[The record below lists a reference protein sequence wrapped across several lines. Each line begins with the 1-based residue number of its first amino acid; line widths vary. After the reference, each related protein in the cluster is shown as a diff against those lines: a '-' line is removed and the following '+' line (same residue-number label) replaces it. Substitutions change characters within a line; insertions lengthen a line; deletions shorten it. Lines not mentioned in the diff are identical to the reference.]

1 MSRPGVAAP
10 RIVLTTLTALALAAC
25 AMGGGGA
32 GPAAPAAEPERARP
46 ATAVPPLER
55 DVALLMGRTAPA
67 LRTLLGPA
75 AFARRDG
82 PAEIWRYATDD
93 CFLTVFLHRGDQP
106 RAAEPVVRH
115 VEASARTPAAATW
128 VTPQRCL
135 GQVIQQRGSGATAI

>member
-1 MSRPGVAAP
+1 MSRPGAAAP
-10 RIVLTTLTALALAAC
+10 RIVLTALTALTLAAC
-25 AMGGGGA
+25 AMGGA
-32 GPAAPAAEPERARP
+32 TGPAGPAAEPERARP
-46 ATAVPPLER
+46 AAAVPPLER

-93 CFLTVFLHRGDQP
+93 CFLTVFLHRGEQS
-106 RAAEPVVRH
+106 RASEPVVRH
-115 VEASARTPAAATW
+115 VEASARTQAAAAW

-135 GQVIQQRGSGATAI
+135 GQVMQQRGSGATAI